1 MLNLLLKILF
11 PSPCVSCGLLSE
23 ALCNACFLKLRFCP
37 HVRIIGEKIDGET
50 GEIYG
55 GMKICS
61 SMYYQP
67 DSVLEALLHPFKYK
81 HQADIFRL
89 FVPHMIEALRILR
102 EPLDLILVPVPL
114 HKKRELD
121 RGYNQAEL
129 LAKWVAMQVGCR
141 VGNLLERVKDTG
153 SQARVSSSH
162 ERQRNMRDAFKATRT
177 LPKDSQIVLVDDI
190 VTTGS
195 TLLACRD
202 ALIAAGAGEVTAL
215 TLADREKNPE
225 NPWD

>member
-1 MLNLLLKILF
+1 MLHSLLKILF

-23 ALCNACFLKLRFCP
+23 SLCDACFLQLRFCP
-37 HVRIIGEKIDGET
+37 HVRIIGEKVNGET
-50 GEIYG
+50 GEISG

-61 SMYYQP
+61 SMYYQS
-67 DSVLEALLHPFKYK
+67 DSVLEKLLHPFKYK
-81 HQADIFRL
+81 HQADIFRV
-89 FVPHMIEALRILR
+89 FVPHMVEALRILR
-102 EPLDLILVPVPL
+102 EPRDLILVPVPL

-121 RGYNQAEL
+121 RGYNQAAL
-129 LAKWVAMQVGCR
+129 LAKWVSIKLGCR
-141 VGNLLERVKDTG
+141 VGDVLTRIKDTG
-153 SQARVSSSH
+153 SQARVALSS
-162 ERQRNMRDAFKATRT
+162 ERRKNMQHAFRAKRS

-215 TLADREKNPE
+215 TLADREKNPQ